1 MESLHVKNLSKRQ
14 MRLIADNRGI
24 KAEKNIKKDKLSEI
38 LRKYN
43 KIIYDESPFKSINLD
58 IRSILP
64 KKGCKTIKKNIKYIE
79 EIKELTSLQLE
90 NIKNSLIKVKS
101 KKINRVKKADREYY
115 EYEDNKF
122 YGLKD
127 LRNLFDQMMMMIFM
141 KKSNIC
147 LMKMVSNMKE

>member
-64 KKGCKTIKKNIKYIE
+64 KKGCKTIKKIIKYIE